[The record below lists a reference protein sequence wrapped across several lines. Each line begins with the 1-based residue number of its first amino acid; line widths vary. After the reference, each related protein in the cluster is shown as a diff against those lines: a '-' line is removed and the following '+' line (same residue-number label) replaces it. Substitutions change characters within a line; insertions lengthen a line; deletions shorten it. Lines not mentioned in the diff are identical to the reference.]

1 MSLIYCE
8 ANTVYKIWTSIE
20 EQLLPM
26 AVEKEGLLKNI
37 LMSIRKGTKFLDEYL
52 KEFKSVYDNFDAIKK
67 PDSDHSEIF

>member
-1 MSLIYCE
+1 MSSIYCE